1 MSVLY
6 VERMVRL
13 YMEPLKIQLQK
24 YDEGGITDP
33 GAEELYAGLEK
44 WAAENPDGGI
54 EQDFSIQVLGI
65 TANSSM
71 LFVAINRLGFPVKNV
86 SFVYSLGV
94 REGELIWNRVRIHL
108 SEDQTGIIMP
118 NRAMPFLLDLSP
130 EQEALFDRMTESNQ
144 VGELD
149 FFTYDRM
156 ENN

>member
-6 VERMVRL
+6 GERMVRL
-13 YMEPLKIQLQK
+13 HMEPLKIQLQK
-24 YDEGGITDP
+24 YDEAGITDP
-33 GAEELYAGLEK
+33 GAEELYSGLEK
-44 WAAENPDGGI
+44 WVAENPDGGI
-54 EQDFSIQVLGI
+54 EQDFSIQVLGV

-108 SEDQTGIIMP
+108 SEDQMGIIMP

-130 EQEALFDRMTESNQ
+130 EQEVLFDRMTESNQ
-144 VGELD
+144 VGELE
-149 FFTYDRM
+149 FFTYDRL
-156 ENN
+156 ENS

>member
-24 YDEGGITDP
+24 YDEGGIIDP

-71 LFVAINRLGFPVKNV
+71 LFVAINRLGIPVKNV

-94 REGELIWNRVRIHL
+94 RGGERIWNRVRIHL
-108 SEDQTGIIMP
+108 SEDQIGIIMP

-144 VGELD
+144 IGELE
-149 FFTYDRM
+149 FFTYDRA
-156 ENN
+156 E